1 MGAGGHRP
9 HPRRAHPRHGRGD
22 GPRPRRRRGGRRP
35 RGESGPARLRGRM
48 ARHDG
53 AGARPRPLP
62 HRGGRPRA
70 ARGAGGA
77 GDAQLRQ
84 ADRGGGV
91 RRRRRRHLLRV
102 LRRPR
107 HQGPRRGA
115 PRARPRAP
123 PGPERGG
130 GGGRGAVRGL
140 RQPGRGL
147 LGGKPRARAAAH
159 LRQDAP
165 GHGGEGEGHPPR
177 ARAGPRHQDGTAGLA
192 PAARAR
198 PALPGHRPARGA
210 RGPGRRPS
218 PRPRPAA
225 RILRGADH
233 LLRRGEQRA
242 HRPRGDLRPRDGGH
256 PLRRRGGG
264 AAHRQRQRLRP
275 GRRRLE
281 PRHIQ
286 VPAHGQAPPGRRG
299 LGEPH
304 AADVRGGALGRL
316 QDVRH
321 RPRAGALRP
330 RGVPAGQAGP
340 HQPQRAADRLVLTVA
355 GQSTPR
361 HEVAA
366 SDYVTALVASFLG
379 WTLDAFDFFVLVFV
393 LPSVAGEFGKGIPAL
408 ALTITVTLAFRPVGA
423 LVFGLLADRY
433 GRRLPLMIDLVFYS
447 VVEVLSGL
455 APSYAVFL
463 VLRALFGIGMGGEW
477 GVGASLAMEKVPP
490 RWRGMLSGFLQ
501 EGYAVGYLLAAC
513 CYFFVFPR
521 WGWRPMFF
529 IGGLPALLA
538 LFVRFRVR
546 ESAVWEKTRAESWSH
561 LGRGIASQWRL
572 FLYLVAL
579 MMMMNFVSHGT
590 QDMYPTFLKV
600 QRGFSPQTVAKIA
613 VTYNVGALVGGIFF
627 GLVSDRYGR
636 RRSMVV
642 ALLLAV
648 V

>member
-1 MGAGGHRP
+1 
-9 HPRRAHPRHGRGD
+9 
-22 GPRPRRRRGGRRP
+22 
-35 RGESGPARLRGRM
+35 
-48 ARHDG
+48 
-53 AGARPRPLP
+53 
-62 HRGGRPRA
+62 
-70 ARGAGGA
+70 
-77 GDAQLRQ
+77 
-84 ADRGGGV
+84 
-91 RRRRRRHLLRV
+91 
-102 LRRPR
+102 
-107 HQGPRRGA
+107 
-115 PRARPRAP
+115 
-123 PGPERGG
+123 
-130 GGGRGAVRGL
+130 
-140 RQPGRGL
+140 
-147 LGGKPRARAAAH
+147 
-159 LRQDAP
+159 
-165 GHGGEGEGHPPR
+165 
-177 ARAGPRHQDGTAGLA
+177 
-192 PAARAR
+192 
-198 PALPGHRPARGA
+198 
-210 RGPGRRPS
+210 
-218 PRPRPAA
+218 
-225 RILRGADH
+225 
-233 LLRRGEQRA
+233 
-242 HRPRGDLRPRDGGH
+242 
-256 PLRRRGGG
+256 
-264 AAHRQRQRLRP
+264 
-275 GRRRLE
+275 
-281 PRHIQ
+281 
-286 VPAHGQAPPGRRG
+286 
-299 LGEPH
+299 
-304 AADVRGGALGRL
+304 
-316 QDVRH
+316 
-321 RPRAGALRP
+321 
-330 RGVPAGQAGP
+330 
-340 HQPQRAADRLVLTVA
+340 LTVA

-366 SDYVTALVASFLG
+366 SDYVSALVASFLG

-648 V
+648 VMIPLWAYAPSTALLVVGAFLMQFMVQGAWGVIPAHITELSPDSVRGFLPGFAYQCGVLLAGSVAYIEAVFAEHTTYASAMALTAVTVFVLGAVVVALGPERRATRFGA